1 MKRSL
6 DDNSVIQFAQ
16 YYRQIRIGNALTQS
30 QPHSEA
36 RSEANSAHS
45 LQQALKQ
52 CLIKDR
58 FRLNKRIVGASKI
71 RKESARHAVFDEIA
85 LDIARS
91 MLVVQQRM
99 EQKIT
104 IDYPELLPVSQKRD
118 EIAKAIADHQVVI
131 VAGETGSGKTTQLPK
146 ICAELGRG
154 KYGLIGHTQP
164 RRLAARSVATRIAQ
178 EMETELGGF
187 VGYKVRFNDQISDK
201 TQIKLMTDGI
211 LLAEIQHDRYL
222 NQYDTIIIDEAH
234 ERSLNIDFI
243 LGYLKQLLPRRPDL
257 KVIITSAT
265 IDPERFSKHFSNAPI
280 IEVSGRTYPVDTR
293 YRPLV
298 GDDDSDRDQL
308 ESIFDAVDEL
318 CAEGL
323 GDILIFMNGE
333 REIRDTADALSKR
346 HLRDTEIVPLYAR
359 LSAGE
364 QNKIFQP
371 HTGRRIV
378 LATNVAET
386 SLTVPGIKYVIDP
399 GTARI
404 SRYSYRTKVQ
414 RLPIEPI
421 SQASANQRKGR
432 CGRVEAGVC
441 IRLYS
446 EEDFLSRPEFT
457 DPEILR
463 TNLASVILQMT
474 ALGLGDID
482 AFPFVEAPDKRN
494 IQDGVRLLEELG
506 AINIDAIDPQKRLTE
521 MGRKLAR
528 LPIDPRL
535 ARMVLEAPHLGCL
548 KEVMVI
554 ASALSI
560 QDPRERPSD
569 KQQASDE
576 KHRRFV
582 DEESDFLTLVNL
594 WNYLQ
599 QQQKALSSN
608 PFRRQCKQDYLNY
621 LRVREWQDVYFQI
634 HQAMREM
641 DYKLNDEPGSYQ
653 AVHSA
658 ILVGLLSHIG
668 SKDAE
673 KNDYQ
678 GARNARFH
686 IFPASG
692 LFKKQ
697 PKWVM
702 SAELVETSKLW
713 ARMVAKIQPEW
724 IEPLAKHLIKR
735 SYSEPHWSKKQAAVI
750 AYEKVMLYG
759 IPIVAKRLVNY
770 GHIDA
775 TLSREIFIRSA
786 LVEGDWET
794 KHAFFKQNRS
804 LLLEVE
810 ELEHKSRRR
819 DILVDDEELFQF
831 YDQRVGTEVVSGR
844 HFDAWWKK
852 TRQTQ
857 PDLLSFE
864 KEMLFKG
871 DASHVTELDYPNFWY
886 QNGIK
891 LKLSYQFE
899 PGEDSDGVTVHI
911 PLPILNQIEATG
923 FDWQIPGLRHELVV
937 SLIKSLPKTLR
948 KNFVPAPNYTDAFLA
963 RVTPMELP
971 LLDALEKELRR
982 MTGVAIQREDW
993 NWAQVPDHLKVTY
1006 RVVDHRHR
1014 KLNESKDLYALKEA
1028 LKEKVQQTLSQ
1039 VADDDIEQKNLH
1051 TWSFGALPQV
1061 YQQKRGG
1068 FDVKA
1073 YPALVDNKESIEIKL
1088 FETEHEQQRAMQA
1101 GQRRLILLNVP
1112 SPIKYLHANLPNKS
1126 KLGLYFN
1133 PYGKVLDL
1141 IDDCI
1146 ACGVDK
1152 LIEEQGGLVWQPEAF
1167 EALKEH
1173 VRAELGDT
1181 VVAIAQQVETILT
1194 TAYNINKRLKG
1205 KIDFTM
1211 AFALS
1216 DIKAQMEG
1224 LIFKG
1229 FATECGYQRLP
1240 DILRYMKAIERRMEK
1255 LPIDPNKDR
1264 LHMLKIESVS
1274 HSYKALLNKIP
1285 KGGVV
1290 PDAVKDIRWMIEE
1303 LRVSYFA
1310 QQLGTPYPIS
1320 DKRII
1325 QAIDAC

>member
-1 MKRSL
+1 M
-6 DDNSVIQFAQ
+6 
-16 YYRQIRIGNALTQS
+16 TQS

-36 RSEANSAHS
+36 RSEAKANSAQS

-58 FRLNKRIVGASKI
+58 FRLNKRIMGASKI

-118 EIAKAIADHQVVI
+118 EITKAIADHQVVI

-178 EMETELGGF
+178 EMETELGSF
-187 VGYKVRFNDQISDK
+187 VGYKVRFNDQISDQ

-293 YRPLV
+293 YRPLA
-298 GDDDSDRDQL
+298 GDNDSDRDQL

-346 HLRDTEIVPLYAR
+346 NLRDTEIVPLYAR

-371 HTGRRIV
+371 HSGRRIV

-432 CGRVEAGVC
+432 CGRVEAGIC

-446 EEDFLSRPEFT
+446 EDDFLSRPEFT

-506 AINIDAIDPQKRLTE
+506 AIDNDATDPKKRLTE

-535 ARMVLEAPHLGCL
+535 ARMVLEAPRLGCL
-548 KEVMVI
+548 KEIMVI

-576 KHRRFV
+576 KHRRFF

-608 PFRRQCKQDYLNY
+608 SFRRQCKQDYLNY

-641 DYKLNDEPGSYQ
+641 EYKLNDESGSYQ

-673 KNDYQ
+673 KNDYH

-713 ARMVAKIQPEW
+713 ARIVAKIQPEW

-735 SYSEPHWSKKQAAVI
+735 SYSEPHWSKKQAAVM

-759 IPIVAKRLVNY
+759 MPIVAKRLVNY
-770 GHIDA
+770 GNIDA
-775 TLSREIFIRSA
+775 ALSREIFIRSA

-804 LLLEVE
+804 LLQEVE
-810 ELEHKSRRR
+810 ALEHKSRRR

-844 HFDAWWKK
+844 HFDVWWKK
-852 TRQTQ
+852 ARQAQ
-857 PDLLSFE
+857 PDLLNFE

-871 DASHVTELDYPNFWY
+871 DASHITELDYPNFWY
-886 QNGIK
+886 QNDIK

-937 SLIKSLPKTLR
+937 SLIKSLPKALR

-982 MTGVAIQREDW
+982 MTGAAIQRDDW

-1014 KLNESKDLYALKEA
+1014 KLHESKDLYALKER

-1039 VADDDIEQKNLH
+1039 VADDDIEQKSLH
-1051 TWSFGALPQV
+1051 TWSFGELPRV

-1068 FDVKA
+1068 FEVKA

-1088 FETEHEQQRAMQA
+1088 FETEYEQQCAMQA

-1167 EALKEH
+1167 EALKEQ

-1264 LHMLKIESVS
+1264 LHMLKIESVTN
-1274 HSYKALLNKIP
+1274 SYKALLNKIP

>member
-1 MKRSL
+1 MTS
-6 DDNSVIQFAQ
+6 
-16 YYRQIRIGNALTQS
+16 S
-30 QPHSEA
+30 QPTPDSAA
-36 RSEANSAHS
+36 RPKANSAAS
-45 LQQALKQ
+45 LKKALGE

-58 FRLNKRIVGASKI
+58 FRFSKRIDGASKI
-71 RKESARHAVFDEIA
+71 KNESARNAVFDEIA
-85 LDIARS
+85 LDIAQS
-91 MLVVQQRM
+91 MMVVEQRKQQM
-99 EQKIT
+99 PKIE
-104 IDYPELLPVSQKRD
+104 YPALLPVSQKRD
-118 EIAKAIADHQVVI
+118 DIAQAIAHHQVVI

-164 RRLAARSVATRIAQ
+164 RRLAARSVANRIAE

-187 VGYKVRFNDQISDK
+187 VGYKVRFTDQISDQ

-211 LLAEIQHDRYL
+211 LLAEIQNDRFL

-280 IEVSGRTYPVDTR
+280 IEVSGRTYPVEVR
-293 YRPLV
+293 YRPLA
-298 GDDDSDRDQL
+298 GDDDSESDRDQL
-308 ESIFDAVDEL
+308 EGIFQAVDEL
-318 CAEGL
+318 CDEGL

-346 HLRDTEIVPLYAR
+346 NLRDTEIVPLYAR

-371 HTGRRIV
+371 HAGRRIV

-432 CGRVEAGVC
+432 CGRTEEGIC

-474 ALGLGDID
+474 ALGLGDIE

-506 AINIDAIDPQKRLTE
+506 AINDQIKDPKKRLTE
-521 MGRKLAR
+521 SGKQLAR

-535 ARMVLEAPHLGCL
+535 ARMVLEASKLGCL
-548 KEVMVI
+548 KDVMII

-569 KQQASDE
+569 KQQSADD
-576 KHRRFV
+576 KHRRFNHE
-582 DEESDFLTLVNL
+582 DSDFLTLVNL
-594 WNYLQ
+594 WHYIG
-599 QQQKALSSN
+599 QQQKALTSN
-608 PFRRQCKQDYLNY
+608 QFRRQCKLDYLNY
-621 LRVREWQDVYFQI
+621 LRVREWQDVYTQL
-634 HQAMREM
+634 HQSTREM
-641 DYKLNDEPGSYQ
+641 GFKLNDEPGSYH

-668 SKDAE
+668 MKDQE
-673 KNDYQ
+673 KNEYH
-678 GARNARFH
+678 GARNARFN

-713 ARMVAKIQPEW
+713 ARVVAKIEPDW

-735 SYSEPHWSKKQAAVI
+735 SYSEPHWSKKNAAVM

-759 IPIVAKRLVNY
+759 IPIVPKRLVNY
-770 GHIDA
+770 GTIDPV
-775 TLSREIFIRSA
+775 LSREIFIRSA

-794 KHAFFKQNRS
+794 KHAFFKQNRA
-804 LLLEVE
+804 LLAEVE

-844 HFDAWWKK
+844 HFDAWWKTASRK
-852 TRQTQ
+852 T

-871 DASHVTELDYPNFWY
+871 DASHITDLDYPNFWH
-886 QNGIK
+886 QGNLK

-899 PGEDSDGVTVHI
+899 PGENSDGVTVHI
-911 PLPILNQIEATG
+911 PLPILNQVESHG

-948 KNFVPAPNYTDAFLA
+948 KNFVPAPNYADAFLA
-963 RVTPMELP
+963 RATAFEMP
-971 LLDALEKELRR
+971 LLDAMEKELRR
-982 MTGVAIQREDW
+982 MTGVTVLREDW
-993 NWAQVPDHLKVTY
+993 KLDQLPAHLKITY
-1006 RVVDHRHR
+1006 RAVDHRNR
-1014 KLNESKDLYALKEA
+1014 KLNESCDLHELKES
-1028 LKEKVQQTLSQ
+1028 LKEKVQETLSQ
-1039 VADDDIEQKNLH
+1039 VADDDIEQRDLH
-1051 TWSFGALPQV
+1051 TWSFGELPKV

-1068 FDVKA
+1068 FQVRA
-1073 YPALVDNKESIEIKL
+1073 YPALVDKKDSVEIKL
-1088 FETEHEQQRAMQA
+1088 FETEQEQLSAMRA

-1152 LIEEQGGLVWQPEAF
+1152 LIEERGGMVWEPQAF

-1181 VVAIAQQVETILT
+1181 VVEIAKQVETILT

-1205 KIDFTM
+1205 KVDFTM

-1216 DIKAQMEG
+1216 DVKAQIEG
-1224 LIFKG
+1224 LIFSG
-1229 FATECGYQRLP
+1229 FATECGWKRLP
-1240 DILRYMKAIERRMEK
+1240 DILRYMRAIERRMEK
-1255 LPIDPNKDR
+1255 LPVDPNKDR
-1264 LHMLKIESVS
+1264 LHMLKIESVANK
-1274 HSYKALLNKIP
+1274 YKELLNKIP
-1285 KGGVV
+1285 KGMAI
-1290 PDAVKDIRWMIEE
+1290 PDNVREIRWMLEE

-1310 QQLGTPYPIS
+1310 QQLGTPYPVS

-1325 QAIDAC
+1325 NAIEAC